1 MSEKWQPRTLGESVR
16 ITKGITYASS
26 DYAKGDDGEVFLTI
40 KCFAKGGGFN
50 LEGIKYYK
58 GTYAVEQEVRP
69 GDLLIAKTDL
79 TRDGD
84 IVGSPMVAPD
94 FGGERKVLPSMDLS
108 VLRPIDDQIDIRFLF
123 YRMMLGD
130 ARRYMWAHS
139 AGSTVL
145 HLETKA
151 LPKLAFSAPPLSA
164 QRRIASI
171 LTTMDEV
178 IEATEK
184 LVEKHQQ
191 IKAGLMHD
199 LFTRGLWT
207 REELARGD
215 HKGLPCESTAQE
227 GQLRPTP
234 EEAPGIYQDSPI
246 GLVPKEWEVDRA
258 GNLLARIEQG
268 WSPDCESVP
277 PEGNEWGVLKT
288 SAVVWDGFESRES
301 KRLPGHLWPR
311 TEYKVSKGDVLM
323 TRAGPNSRVGV
334 VALVDTSEGNLM
346 ISDKIYRCVPN
357 DRVEPEFLVLA
368 LTSEGTQHVLEGY
381 KTGLAESQTNI
392 SQAIVRKLWIPLPKT
407 DERTLICKLAS
418 TVINQIRATTTHLAK
433 LRQQKQGLMHDLLT
447 GRVQVN
453 QTTETQS
460 KQ

>member
-1 MSEKWQPRTLGESVR
+1 MSENWRPRTLGECVR

-26 DYAKGDDGEVFLTI
+26 DYASGDAGEIFLTI

-50 LEGIKYYK
+50 PEGVKYYK
-58 GTYAVEQEVRP
+58 GVYVAEQEVKP

-108 VLRPIDDQIDIRFLF
+108 VLRPADDQTDIRFLF

-151 LPKLAFSAPPLSA
+151 LPRLRFLSPPPTE
-164 QRRIASI
+164 QCRIATI
-171 LTTMDEV
+171 LTTLDEV

-207 REELARGD
+207 RPELARGD
-215 HKGLPCESTAQE
+215 HKGLPCEATAQE
-227 GQLRPTP
+227 GQLRPPP
-234 EEAPGIYQDSPI
+234 EEAPGLYQDSPL
-246 GLVPKEWEVDRA
+246 GLIPK
-258 GNLLARIEQG
+258 G
-268 WSPDCESVP
+268 WSRQSLGQCVNFIGGSGFPEILQGGQTGEVP
-277 PEGNEWGVLKT
+277 
-288 SAVVWDGFESRES
+288 F
-301 KRLPGHLWPR
+301 
-311 TEYKVSKGDVLM
+311 YKVSDQSLPGNEKYLRQANNYVSFELARKMGWRIAPQDGV
-323 TRAGPNSRVGV
+323 AFAKVG
-334 VALVDTSEGNLM
+334 AALLLNRRRILTQPSLVDNNMMVTVAANHIHPLWL
-346 ISDKIYRCVPN
+346 YWW
-357 DRVEPEFLVLA
+357 FLRINFSLLVQPGA
-368 LTSEGTQHVLEGY
+368 LPS
-381 KTGLAESQTNI
+381 
-392 SQAIVRKLWIPLPKT
+392 
-407 DERTLICKLAS
+407 
-418 TVINQIRATTTHLAK
+418 INQSQLSALPLAVPFGDEQASIGQRLEAIDAKIEIETTHLAK

-447 GRVQVN
+447 GRVRVEA
-453 QTTETQS
+453 TP
-460 KQ
+460 

>member
-1 MSEKWQPRTLGESVR
+1 MSEKWLPRTLGESIR

-26 DYAKGDDGEVFLTI
+26 DYAKGDDGEIFLTI

-50 LEGIKYYK
+50 SEGIKYYK
-58 GTYAVEQEVRP
+58 GTYTTDQEVKP

-108 VLRPIDDQIDIRFLF
+108 VLRPIDDQIDLRFLF

-145 HLETKA
+145 HLEAKA
-151 LPKLAFSAPPLSA
+151 LPKLAFSSPPPSQ
-164 QRRIASI
+164 QRRIATI
-171 LTTMDEV
+171 LTTLDEV

-207 REELARGD
+207 RPELARGD
-215 HKGLPCESTAQE
+215 HKGTPAEATAQE

-234 EEAPGIYQDSPI
+234 EEAPGLYQDSPI
-246 GLVPKEWEVDRA
+246 GPIPKAWKPGLLSDYLDPINGIKPGPFGSSLTKDIFTSSGFRVYGQEQVIS
-258 GNLLARIEQG
+258 GNLEIG
-268 WSPDCESVP
+268 DYYISPHKFAEMRAF
-277 PEGNEWGVLKT
+277 EVL
-288 SAVVWDGFESRES
+288 E
-301 KRLPGHLWPR
+301 
-311 TEYKVSKGDVLM
+311 GDVLLSLVG
-323 TRAGPNSRVGV
+323 TVGCVLIVEAPFEPGIINPRLLRLRPLLGNASPYFVRYLLLTDGLRKQIDSLAGGGTMPVINGKIIRR
-334 VALVDTSEGNLM
+334 LRIPM
-346 ISDKIYRCVPN
+346 IS
-357 DRVEPEFLVLA
+357 PEEQKLIV
-368 LTSEGTQHVLEGY
+368 TRIESLEQ
-381 KTGLAESQTNI
+381 S
-392 SQAIVRKLWIPLPKT
+392 V
-407 DERTLICKLAS
+407 
-418 TVINQIRATTTHLAK
+418 ATETTHLAK

-447 GRVQVN
+447 GRVRVP
-453 QTTETQS
+453 
-460 KQ
+460 